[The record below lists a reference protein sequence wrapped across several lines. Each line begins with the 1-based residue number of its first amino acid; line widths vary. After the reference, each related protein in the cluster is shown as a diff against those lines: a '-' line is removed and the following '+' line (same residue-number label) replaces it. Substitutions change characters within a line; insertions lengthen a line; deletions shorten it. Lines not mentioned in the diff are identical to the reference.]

1 MIDAIHI
8 LGQILFGGYFVWSGI
23 NHFSD
28 HRDYTAYASINKVPM
43 PGVAVIATGILLVLG
58 GLGILFNQY
67 TDIAL
72 TLLIIFLVPV
82 TFTMHAFW
90 KSDNPGEKAAQKI
103 QFSKNMA
110 LLGAVLLLF

>member
-1 MIDAIHI
+1 MIDVVHI
-8 LGQILFGGYFVWSGI
+8 LGQIIFGGYFIWSGYT
-23 NHFSD
+23 HFV
-28 HRDYTAYASINKVPM
+28 HYRDYKAYASAGKVPM
-43 PGVAVIATGILLVLG
+43 PGPAIIFTGILLILG

-103 QFSKNMA
+103 QFFKNLA